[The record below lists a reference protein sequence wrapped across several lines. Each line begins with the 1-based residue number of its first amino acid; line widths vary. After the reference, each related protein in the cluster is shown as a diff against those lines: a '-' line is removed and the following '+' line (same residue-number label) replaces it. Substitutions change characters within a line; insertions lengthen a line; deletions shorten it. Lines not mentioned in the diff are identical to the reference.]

1 MQISAISSAN
11 SFGRGYGISDED
23 AQRIALSAALEK
35 ADKRRSKT
43 KLAYAS
49 IPVIAGLTAAALT
62 RGKMGTVITEAN
74 ERLIKRM
81 PPVSE
86 FLGRTVEGKAAKVSE
101 GLKSAGNWLGLMG
114 TAVVGGLGLKA
125 IADKSDGYR
134 NFRVNHPALTFLGD
148 MALFTAAIIALPMGG
163 RKLYSKL
170 SPEFKAGVAKNVGN
184 VAERINKLEAPKF
197 VKNGIDAVAKY
208 IPESIKGIPNL
219 IAEHTPAA
227 IKDFGKGIL
236 RYAPE
241 ITLFTTFFSSLS
253 EPSRIKSD
261 FAKEYNKIKNA

>member
-1 MQISAISSAN
+1 MQVSAISSAN

-23 AQRIALSAALEK
+23 AQRIALSVALEK

-43 KLAYAS
+43 RLAYAS
-49 IPVIAGLTAAALT
+49 IPVVAGLAAAALT
-62 RGKMGTVITEAN
+62 KGKMGTVITEAG
-74 ERLIKRM
+74 EKLIEKM

-86 FLGRTVEGKAAKVSE
+86 FLGRTVTGKAAKVSE

-114 TAVVGGLGLKA
+114 VAVAGGLGLKA
-125 IADKSDGYR
+125 VSDKSDGYR
-134 NFRVNHPALTFLGD
+134 NFRLNHPAITFLGD

-170 SPEFKAGVAKNVGN
+170 SPEFKVGVAKKVGK
-184 VAERINKLEAPKF
+184 VAEQINKLKTPEF

-208 IPESIKGIPNL
+208 IPESIKGLPKTIS
-219 IAEHTPAA
+219 ESTPGA

-253 EPSRIKSD
+253 EPSRVKSD
-261 FAKEYNKIKNA
+261 FVKEYNNIKNA